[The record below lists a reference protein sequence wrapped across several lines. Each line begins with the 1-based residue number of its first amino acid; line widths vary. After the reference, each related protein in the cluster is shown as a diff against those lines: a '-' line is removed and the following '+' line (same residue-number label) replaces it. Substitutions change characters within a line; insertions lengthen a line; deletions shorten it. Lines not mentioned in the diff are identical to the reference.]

1 MEINNKPPKLNH
13 LKGSVALK
21 RKVKLQIKNTEKPK
35 EKYPSASIMLEISM
49 DEYTK
54 ERERSNILDNKA
66 NAFISV
72 IIAIFTLYIPIIPFS
87 KLAIAYSQ
95 FGKGGIVCVT
105 SALCVMVASL
115 ILMIIAFVNLYNGFK
130 IQPYCRVD
138 FSNLNDIALL
148 QHSENDVKKGLI
160 DHYNT
165 ILTSNADI
173 NTKKSEKIK
182 IGLKYSIIAFA
193 LLSISTIALIIML
206 GGVGNVG

>member
-1 MEINNKPPKLNH
+1 M
-13 LKGSVALK
+13 
-21 RKVKLQIKNTEKPK
+21 RKVKVQIKKAEKPK
-35 EKYPSASIMLEISM
+35 ENYPSASVMLEISM

-54 ERERSNILDNKA
+54 EKERSNILDNKA

-95 FGKGGIVCVT
+95 FGKSGIICVT

-115 ILMIIAFVNLYNGFK
+115 VLMIIAFVNLYNGFK

-138 FSNLNDIALL
+138 FGSLKDVTLL
-148 QHSENDVKKGLI
+148 QCSENDVKKGLI

-173 NTKKSEKIK
+173 NNEKAEKIK

-193 LLSISTIALIIML
+193 LLSLSTIALIIML